1 MQRAEGAAQQAE
13 DIAGLTLV
21 ELNGL
26 HGGLHQLLGITGVL
40 DHKIHQ
46 RTAMRCSS
54 AGGTGVDATLR
65 LGLSH
70 EAAGAFALVG
80 LHRHGGVHVTERL
93 VDIGDGGWWAA
104 LDLLLAALPER
115 LAKVHLGP
123 GQVRQVPAGGLHGR
137 VAAEGPVVATVHW
150 HTLFVNVLDDV
161 LPREAG
167 HGIQRPLLLLPDVQ
181 GDSLCGLI
189 HAAPGDQ
196 NVLVA
201 LCQGT
206 LERLHLAD
214 EIEVR
219 RVHLLAVSV
228 LGHEL
233 IERGHASRHLPQCL
247 LSILCL
253 DELGTLQSRRE
264 EMHGINGYQVHTVQH
279 LWEMLSHQGHKDVVS
294 GQPSSCKHDLL
305 TILGKVLVN
314 VEAKVINLHLQR

>member
-21 ELNGL
+21 QLDGF

-40 DHKIHQ
+40 DHEVHQ

-54 AGGTGVDATLR
+54 AGGTGVDATLG

-70 EAAGAFALVG
+70 KAACTFTLMG
-80 LHRHGGVHVTERL
+80 LHWHRGVHVTERL
-93 VDIGDGGWWAA
+93 VDVGDGCWWAA
-104 LDLLLAALPER
+104 LDLLLTALPEG
-115 LAKVHLGP
+115 LAEVNLGP
-123 GQVRQVPAGGLHGR
+123 GQVWHVSAGGLDGR

-150 HTLFVNVLDDV
+150 HSLFVNVLDDV

-167 HGIQRPLLLLPDVQ
+167 HGIQRPLLLFPDVQ
-181 GDSLCGLI
+181 GDSLRGLI
-189 HAAPGDQ
+189 HTTPGDQ

-201 LCQGT
+201 LRQGT
-206 LERLHLAD
+206 LERLHLAH

-219 RVHLLAVSV
+219 RVHLLAVAV
-228 LGHEL
+228 LGDEL

-253 DELGTLQSRRE
+253 
-264 EMHGINGYQVHTVQH
+264 N
-279 LWEMLSHQGHKDVVS
+279 
-294 GQPSSCKHDLL
+294 
-305 TILGKVLVN
+305 
-314 VEAKVINLHLQR
+314 